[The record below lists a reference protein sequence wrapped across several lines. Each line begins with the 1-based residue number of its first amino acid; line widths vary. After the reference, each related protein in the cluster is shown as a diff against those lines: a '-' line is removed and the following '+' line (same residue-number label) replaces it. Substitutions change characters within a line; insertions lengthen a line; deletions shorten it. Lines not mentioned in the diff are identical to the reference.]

1 MARSRPVREN
11 EPGCACHPL
20 AFKMVYTSTGDEHLM
35 EETHFAACCSSNV
48 STLPD
53 NTPSADRVGMK
64 Q

>member
-35 EETHFAACCSSNV
+35 EEKHFAA
-48 STLPD
+48 
-53 NTPSADRVGMK
+53 
-64 Q
+64 